1 MKKIILIFSVFA
13 FFLLLTGCNKPDTAE
28 AALKEAGMEAE
39 SIYLTENYD
48 NVEVMFY
55 KDNETKHPYASI
67 FNVEDDGSRS
77 FITYVD
83 FYDMNASD
91 NEKITVG
98 ASYGQKSMNQPD
110 FMLQYGVIND
120 TQIEKVKLY
129 MFGNSK
135 YDRYAETINMDG
147 IRVWYTF
154 LDVNNLFF
162 NIHEGISEN
171 GDIVY
176 TNDPA
181 FSNIINKGL

>member
-1 MKKIILIFSVFA
+1 MKKIILIFSVFT
-13 FFLLLTGCNKPDTAE
+13 FFLLITGCNKPDTAE
-28 AALKEAGMEAE
+28 EALKKTGMEAE

-83 FYDMNASD
+83 FYDMHASY

-98 ASYGQKSMNQPD
+98 ASYGHKSMNQPD

-154 LDVNNLFF
+154 LNVNNLFF